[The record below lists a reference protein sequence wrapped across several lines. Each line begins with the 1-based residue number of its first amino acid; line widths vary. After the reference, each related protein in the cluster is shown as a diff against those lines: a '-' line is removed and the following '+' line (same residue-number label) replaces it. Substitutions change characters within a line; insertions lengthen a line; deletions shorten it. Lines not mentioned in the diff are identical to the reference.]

1 MARTRPEL
9 HERDTVLCR
18 PPPSSSSPPMAF
30 EIDKNQEET
39 QADDGQW
46 TKIKPREVARCGR
59 RISVFFLSAVCD
71 YERTDTKGVALGRIT
86 DDKIV
91 TIGKL
96 LIF

>member
-1 MARTRPEL
+1 MDDGRK
-9 HERDTVLCR
+9 
-18 PPPSSSSPPMAF
+18 SSREKLRA
-30 EIDKNQEET
+30 
-39 QADDGQW
+39 ADDG
-46 TKIKPREVARCGR
+46 
-59 RISVFFLSAVCD
+59 SLFFFLSAVCD

>member
-1 MARTRPEL
+1 MKKVARTRPEL

-39 QADDGQW
+39 QADDGRW

-71 YERTDTKGVALGRIT
+71 YALGRIT

>member
-1 MARTRPEL
+1 MDENQAERSCALRTT
-9 HERDTVLCR
+9 DLC
-18 PPPSSSSPPMAF
+18 
-30 EIDKNQEET
+30 
-39 QADDGQW
+39 
-46 TKIKPREVARCGR
+46 
-59 RISVFFLSAVCD
+59 FFLSAVCD